1 MFFTSKNED
10 NVVSVVYRILRFLKV
25 KITFKSVLE
34 YLLPHP
40 NYPTLKSVCDLFND
54 IHVDNYPIRIDE
66 NELLK
71 LDTPFIAHLNDG
83 QGKIILI
90 RKINIRFISYA
101 DSRKGFKILE
111 TEKFLKTWSKTV
123 ILLDPSEISGD
134 VEYPQKRKE
143 EQVKNSIIPFVS
155 VLILLI
161 CLSGLFSG
169 NTFSGQAPELKFFI
183 LAITKSIGLFFSL
196 LLFRNELNLR
206 TKFTDKLCHLS
217 TNTDCNAVTKSKA
230 SKVFGSISWADAGI
244 AYFTGGLILLFSF
257 PFTTVLQLF
266 SILSIASL
274 PYPVFSIL
282 YQWLKI
288 RKWCP
293 LCISVQIVLI
303 CEFGILFNNIG
314 IDSLSMQVL
323 VNAFVAFGIV
333 LTIVLLIKILYI
345 GLKEKDHYR
354 LRFMKLK
361 RDPAIFQNLM
371 GKGEKIEI
379 PESRSSLIFGD
390 RKSGVTIIVFLS
402 YYCSACAKKFPS
414 IKKLIDNQP
423 KVRIQMVFPASKDE
437 LSLKLTVIISSMH
450 NSGNDEYIPDLL
462 DKWYKADS
470 KSKQKLL
477 DQYKGEADP
486 AQMNEMME
494 YHSMLF
500 NSGKIAHVPSV
511 YVNGYSLP
519 EMYELE
525 EVKFFMDYL
534 DKPTKEIKN
543 VEV

>member
-10 NVVSVVYRILRFLKV
+10 NVVAVVFRILLLLKV
-25 KITFKSVLE
+25 KITRDTIIQ
-34 YLLPHP
+34 YLKPHP
-40 NYPTLKSVCDLFND
+40 DYHSLKSVCDFLNE
-54 IHVDNYPIRIDE
+54 IRVDNYPLRIDE
-66 NELLK
+66 EELFK
-71 LDTPFIAHLNDG
+71 LEAPFIAHLNEG
-83 QGKIILI
+83 QGKLI
-90 RKINIRFISYA
+90 FISKITNESVTYA
-101 DSRKGFKILE
+101 DSSSGLKHSD
-111 TEKFLKTWSKTV
+111 TAKFLKTWSRAV
-123 ILLDPSEISGD
+123 ILLEPSEKSGEA
-134 VEYPQKRKE
+134 EYSQKRNE
-143 EQVKNSIIPFVS
+143 ELIKTSIIPFVS
-155 VLILLI
+155 VLFFLVCLTGI
-161 CLSGLFSG
+161 LSGNIFSE
-169 NTFSGQAPELKFFI
+169 QAPGFKFFI
-183 LAITKSIGLFFSL
+183 LVLTKSTGLFFSL
-196 LLFRNELNLR
+196 LLFRNELNIR

-230 SKVFGSISWADAGI
+230 SRVFGSISWADVGI
-244 AYFTGGLILLFSF
+244 AYFTGGLIVLFIF

-274 PYPVFSIL
+274 PYPAYSFL

-293 LCISVQIVLI
+293 LCISVQMVLI

-314 IDSLSMQVL
+314 IDSLLMPVL
-323 VNAFVAFGIV
+323 VNTFIAFSIV
-333 LTIVLLIKILYI
+333 LIIVLLIKMLYI

-354 LRFMKLK
+354 LRLMKLK
-361 RDPAIFQNLM
+361 RDPAIFHNLIE
-371 GKGEKIEI
+371 KGEKIEI
-379 PESRSSLIFGD
+379 PKSRSSLIFGD
-390 RKSGVTIIVFLS
+390 IKSNLTITVFLS

-414 IKKLIDNQP
+414 IKRLIDNQP
-423 KVRIQMVFPASKDE
+423 KVRIQMVFPASKEE
-437 LSLKLTVIISSMH
+437 LSLKLTGIICSMH
-450 NSGNDEYIPDLL
+450 NSGNDEYIPELL
-462 DKWYKADS
+462 DKWYNTGS

-486 AQMNEMME
+486 AQINEMME

-534 DKPTKEIKN
+534 GKPTKEIMN